1 MAKKLFLFVLLI
13 AATAATIYF
22 PFFYG
27 KNDAE
32 GEELNIGLGE
42 GEIAIDIGT
51 PVASDDAPAANRDR
65 PTAIKAPERTAER
78 QTGKKPSADLAS
90 SITLESE
97 AKAAD
102 QLRIDKDPLKPA
114 KNEAEQHASV
124 QDAPAPSDKESAAKD
139 ESEKRAMEPA
149 DIVAEFQKR
158 LPMDVS
164 KQMKLVNFSYS
175 DKTGFVYTL
184 KTTDPKIA
192 KQFETGMA
200 EKSCAHKQVRQL
212 LSLSRKVNFDLVDK
226 SGSRLASV
234 TVNRDLCAKFAK

>member
-1 MAKKLFLFVLLI
+1 MAKNLFLFVLLI
-13 AATAATIYF
+13 ATTAATIYF

-27 KNDAE
+27 RNDSD

-42 GEIAIDIGT
+42 GEIAIDIGIPT
-51 PVASDDAPAANRDR
+51 PSDAQAINTEKPKATRAPDR
-65 PTAIKAPERTAER
+65 VAER
-78 QTGKKPSADLAS
+78 QPGNKPKADLAS
-90 SITLESE
+90 SINLESE
-97 AKAAD
+97 AKATEP
-102 QLRIDKDPLKPA
+102 LRIDKELLKPA
-114 KNEAEQHASV
+114 KNDAEIQTAGKDAS
-124 QDAPAPSDKESAAKD
+124 ESYEKASNEKD

-184 KTTDPKIA
+184 KTSDPKIA

-200 EKSCAHKQVRQL
+200 EKSCSHKQVRQL

-226 SGSRLASV
+226 TGSRLASV
-234 TVNRDLCAKFAK
+234 AVTRDICSKFAK